1 MDSSD
6 TDSDTTD
13 KGVGDSTEEVL
24 ALSFAAVEGVQGK
37 KTMRLQG
44 LIQNHEVPI
53 LVDSGS
59 SNTFIRAE
67 LVNNWD

>member
-13 KGVGDSTEEVL
+13 KGAGDSTKEVL

-37 KTMRLQG
+37 KTMQLQG
-44 LIQNHEVPI
+44 LIQNNEVR
-53 LVDSGS
+53 S
-59 SNTFIRAE
+59 
-67 LVNNWD
+67 

>member
-13 KGVGDSTEEVL
+13 KGAGDSTKEVL

-37 KTMRLQG
+37 KTMQLQG
-44 LIQNHEVPI
+44 LIQNHEVR
-53 LVDSGS
+53 S
-59 SNTFIRAE
+59 
-67 LVNNWD
+67 